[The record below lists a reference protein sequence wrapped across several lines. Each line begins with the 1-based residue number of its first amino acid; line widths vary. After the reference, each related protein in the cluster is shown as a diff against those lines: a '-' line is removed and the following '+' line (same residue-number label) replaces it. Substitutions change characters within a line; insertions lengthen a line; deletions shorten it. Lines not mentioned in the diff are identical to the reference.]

1 MKEINLA
8 VSLLNYKKRDNKY
21 KMVKKVTMIEKNDLE
36 ELQIKLIDI
45 IDAQLKLV
53 KDLMGLKDR

>member
-1 MKEINLA
+1 MKEINLV

-21 KMVKKVTMIEKNDLE
+21 KMVKKVTMIEKNVLE
-36 ELQIKLIDI
+36 EQQIKLIDI
-45 IDAQLKLV
+45 IDALSKLV

>member
-8 VSLLNYKKRDNKY
+8 VSLLNFKKRDNKY
-21 KMVKKVTMIEKNDLE
+21 KMVKKVTMIEKNVLE
-36 ELQIKLIDI
+36 EQQIKLIDI
-45 IDAQLKLV
+45 IDAQSKLV

>member
-45 IDAQLKLV
+45 IDVQLKLV